1 VSADREVTRIVRSWL
16 EEGVTALPDRVLDN
30 VLDQVPATRQRR
42 SWWPAWRLPYVNT
55 QIRIALAAAVVV
67 IFAVIGINVIPR
79 TGGVG
84 GPAAPTPTPTLAPTD
99 TPIDT
104 LIATYPLLSGQ
115 ASLNGRYK
123 VGGELTSH
131 VTVAVPAAWSTDTD
145 WVVIGPKGNQAPD
158 GMAIRFYTVGQVFKN
173 PVAISKGVLTPPVG
187 PTAADLAAAIVGD
200 PAWHATGPTNVTID
214 GRQGLRVH
222 FTIPTS
228 SGLGADGQFDMFALA
243 GVPDIYGFSLGQVF
257 DLYMVDVAGERVVI
271 DAFHFA
277 GTSASDL
284 AAQQAVLDS
293 IQIDRNP

>member
-1 VSADREVTRIVRSWL
+1 MTADRDSTRVVRSWL
-16 EEGVTALPDRVLDN
+16 RTDEHESADRVLET
-30 VLDQVPATRQRR
+30 VLARLDTTPQRR
-42 SWWPAWRLPYVNT
+42 PLRPSRRFTQMNNVTRLA
-55 QIRIALAAAVVV
+55 IGAAAVLVV
-67 IFAVIGINVIPR
+67 AVLVFNLLPR

-84 GPAAPTPTPTLAPTD
+84 GQAAPTPTPTLVPTD
-99 TPIDT
+99 TPTDT
-104 LIATYPLLSGQ
+104 PIATYPLLNGQ

-158 GMAIRFYTVGQVFKN
+158 GMAIRFYTVSQVFKN
-173 PVAISKGVLTPPVG
+173 PLAISKGVLTPPVG

-222 FTIPTS
+222 FAIPTS
-228 SGLGADGQFDMFALA
+228 PGLGADGRFDMFALA

-257 DLYMVDVAGERVVI
+257 DLYMVDVHGERVVI

>member
-1 VSADREVTRIVRSWL
+1 MTADRDITRIVRSWL
-16 EEGVTALPDRVLDN
+16 RTDEHESADRVLET
-30 VLDQVPATRQRR
+30 VLARLDTTPQRR
-42 SWWPAWRLPYVNT
+42 LLLPSRRFAQMNNVIRLA
-55 QIRIALAAAVVV
+55 IGAAAVLVV
-67 IFAVIGINVIPR
+67 AVLGFNLLPR

-84 GPAAPTPTPTLAPTD
+84 GQAAPTPTPTLVPT
-99 TPIDT
+99 P
-104 LIATYPLLSGQ
+104 IATYPLLKAQ

-123 VGGELTSH
+123 VGGKLTSH

-158 GMAIRFYTVGQVFKN
+158 GMAVRFYTVGQVFKN

-222 FTIPTS
+222 FAIPTS

-257 DLYMVDVAGERVVI
+257 DLYMVDVPGERVVI
-271 DAFHFA
+271 DAFHFP